1 MKKTKVTLPPRGEN
15 LVNKIS
21 GPRYYLV
28 KDRYL
33 LGHFI
38 YDTGEDYSKRSN
50 TDRIELFYHTDA
62 AVAQQ
67 AFNDVVNGKFNA
79 KKYAKIQKQKLQ
91 LIVKFEEKHGDMYYV
106 YTSREEFYKIFYTVF
121 KERYENDG
129 WYDFDV
135 EKPKQPLNTN
145 NKPLTERDIANV
157 TDGDLRNFQIKRLR
171 EYEAALKEYEKSSN
185 EERFAKEILK
195 TKSGKMALL
204 FMEKRRNYE
213 YEQYEII
220 VPQKYE
226 D

>member
-1 MKKTKVTLPPRGEN
+1 
-15 LVNKIS
+15 
-21 GPRYYLV
+21 PRYYLV

-129 WYDFDV
+129 WYDF
-135 EKPKQPLNTN
+135 
-145 NKPLTERDIANV
+145 
-157 TDGDLRNFQIKRLR
+157 
-171 EYEAALKEYEKSSN
+171 
-185 EERFAKEILK
+185 
-195 TKSGKMALL
+195 
-204 FMEKRRNYE
+204 
-213 YEQYEII
+213 
-220 VPQKYE
+220 
-226 D
+226 